1 MAHNDRGPVSL
12 LDNTVEERVE
22 STAGNGPTPA
32 TTPPPN
38 AARPRP
44 LANQWKSVGGWFRVD
59 GATWV
64 RRLTSPLGA
73 LAIVALLVAGLGGYG
88 LGVGFGGA
96 GDATVAPS
104 SSSSSS
110 GDGMSSSGSGAA
122 AQAKVPAATQQVG
135 GQVAKFTLDRDGAK
149 HFTFT
154 AKQVMWEP
162 LKGHPVLAWTLDGT
176 VPGPTIRVTAG
187 DHIRVT
193 IHNTFPMPTAIHWH
207 GLSVPTA
214 ADGVSP
220 LGQKPIQ
227 PGQTFTYDFPVT
239 DSDVGTHWWHSHFDD
254 VEQMQ
259 GGFYG
264 AFIVDPRPGS
274 AQAAQ
279 AIKADVE
286 YDAFVGEL
294 GGYYV
299 ISGKSFP
306 DTQVLNVK
314 HGQTVHM
321 RLYGVSAMLLHP
333 MHLHGH
339 FFNIVAVDGHMLAN
353 PIEKDTVQLAPGET
367 FDLTFVANQAPGSVY
382 PFHCHILTHLM
393 NPGQSMTEMG
403 GLIVLVQYA
412 K

>member
-1 MAHNDRGPVSL
+1 MTPNDRGPASL
-12 LDNTVEERVE
+12 LDNTIEERVE
-22 STAGNGPTPA
+22 PAAGNGHAHA
-32 TTPPPN
+32 TTPPSG
-38 AARPRP
+38 AVRP
-44 LANQWKSVGGWFRVD
+44 LANEWKSLGNWFRVD

-73 LAIVALLVAGLGGYG
+73 LTIVALLVAGLAGYG
-88 LGVGFGGA
+88 LGVGFGG
-96 GDATVAPS
+96 GDAATAPNS
-104 SSSSSS
+104 SSSSN
-110 GDGMSSSGSGAA
+110 GDGMSSSNSGAA
-122 AQAKVPAATQQVG
+122 TQSKVPAATQQYG
-135 GQVAKFTLDRDGAK
+135 GQVASFVLDPDGAK

-214 ADGVSP
+214 ADGVAP

-239 DSDVGTHWWHSHFDD
+239 DSDVGTHWWHSHYDD

-274 AQAAQ
+274 AQAVR

-339 FFNIVAVDGHMLAN
+339 FFNIVAEDGHILAN

-367 FDLTFVANQAPGSVY
+367 YDLTFVANQAAGSAY

>member
-1 MAHNDRGPVSL
+1 MTPNDRGPASL
-12 LDNTVEERVE
+12 LDNTIEERVE
-22 STAGNGPTPA
+22 PTAGNGHTRA
-32 TTPPPN
+32 TTPPPS

-44 LANQWKSVGGWFRVD
+44 LANEWKSVGGWFRVD

-73 LAIVALLVAGLGGYG
+73 LAIVALLVAGLAGYG

-96 GDATVAPS
+96 SEVTTAPG
-104 SSSSSS
+104 SSSSS
-110 GDGMSSSGSGAA
+110 GDGMSHSGSGATT
-122 AQAKVPAATQQVG
+122 QGNVPAATQQVG
-135 GQVAKFTLDRDGAK
+135 GQVAKFVLDRDGAK

-162 LKGHPVLAWTLDGT
+162 LKGHPALAWTLDGT

-239 DSDVGTHWWHSHFDD
+239 DSDVGTHWWHSHYDD

-306 DTQVLNVK
+306 ETQVLNVK

-339 FFNIVAVDGHMLAN
+339 FFNIVAEDGHMLAS

-367 FDLTFVANQAPGSVY
+367 YDLTFVANQAPGSVY

-393 NPGQSMTEMG
+393 NPGQAMTEMG

>member
-1 MAHNDRGPVSL
+1 MTPNDRGPASL
-12 LDNTVEERVE
+12 LDNTIEERVE
-22 STAGNGPTPA
+22 PTAGNGHTRA
-32 TTPPPN
+32 TTPPPS

-44 LANQWKSVGGWFRVD
+44 LANEWKSVGGWFRVD

-73 LAIVALLVAGLGGYG
+73 LAIVALLVAGLAGYG

-96 GDATVAPS
+96 SEVTTAPG

-110 GDGMSSSGSGAA
+110 GDGMSHSGSGATT
-122 AQAKVPAATQQVG
+122 QGNVPAATQQVG
-135 GQVAKFTLDRDGAK
+135 GQVAKFALDRDGAK

-239 DSDVGTHWWHSHFDD
+239 DSDVGTHWWHSHYDD

-306 DTQVLNVK
+306 ETQVLNVK

-339 FFNIVAVDGHMLAN
+339 FFNIVAEDGHMLAS

-367 FDLTFVANQAPGSVY
+367 YDLTFVANQAPGSVY

-393 NPGQSMTEMG
+393 NPGQAMTEMG

>member
-1 MAHNDRGPVSL
+1 MAHNDRGPASL

-22 STAGNGPTPA
+22 PAATNGHTHA
-32 TTPPPN
+32 TTAPSRP
-38 AARPRP
+38 PRP
-44 LANQWKSVGGWFRVD
+44 LANEWKSVGGWFRAD
-59 GATWV
+59 RGAWA
-64 RRLTSPLGA
+64 RRVTSPLGA
-73 LAIVALLVAGLGGYG
+73 LAIVALLITGLAGYG
-88 LGVGFGGA
+88 LGVGFGGTTEA
-96 GDATVAPS
+96 ATAPGS
-104 SSSSSS
+104 TSASS
-110 GDGMSSSGSGAA
+110 GDGMSSSSGGAA
-122 AQAKVPAATQQVG
+122 AQSKVPAATQQVG
-135 GQVAKFTLDRDGAK
+135 GQVATFVLDRDGAK

-187 DHIRVT
+187 DHVRVT
-193 IHNTFPMPTAIHWH
+193 IHNTFPMPAAIHWH

-227 PGQTFTYDFPVT
+227 PSQTFTYDFPVT
-239 DSDVGTHWWHSHFDD
+239 DSDVGTHWWHSHYDD

-274 AQAAQ
+274 AQAAR

-286 YDAFVGEL
+286 YNAFVGEI

-321 RLYGVSAMLLHP
+321 RLYGVSAMMLHP

-339 FFNIVAVDGHMLAN
+339 FFNIVAEDGHMLAN

-367 FDLTFVANQAPGSVY
+367 YDLTFVANQAPGSVY